1 MNTSLNLH
9 VLAQGFLV
17 TAGLIM
23 AIGAQNAHVLRMG
36 LTRQHVFVTILICV
50 LSDALLIGLG
60 VTGMGVVLERFP
72 LAVEVATW
80 GGAAFLLW
88 YGLRSLRAAFGS
100 HALTAAQARR
110 VSLRDAVLMVLA
122 FTYLNPHA
130 WLDTIVLVGAIGGR
144 HHGVDRFTFWLGSV
158 LASASW
164 FVLLGLGARWLA
176 PLFAKPISWRVL
188 DALIGVSMGV
198 LALSLV
204 R

>member
-1 MNTSLNLH
+1 MNTPPDLSI
-9 VLAQGFLV
+9 LAQGFLV

-36 LTRQHVFVTILICV
+36 LTRQHVFVTIAICAA
-50 LSDALLIGLG
+50 SDALLVGLG
-60 VTGMGVVLERFP
+60 IKGMGAVLEHFP
-72 LAVEVATW
+72 LAVEIATW

-88 YGLRSLRAAFGS
+88 YGLRSLRAAFGR
-100 HALTAAQARR
+100 HALNATETHS
-110 VSLRDAVLMVLA
+110 VTLREAVLLVLA

-144 HHGVDRFTFWLGSV
+144 HHGVDRVTFWAGSV
-158 LASASW
+158 IASASW
-164 FVLLGLGARWLA
+164 FMLLGYGARVLA

-188 DALIGVSMGV
+188 DALIGVSMGA
-198 LALSLV
+198 LAISLL